1 MKSFLLLILMGLAL
15 NSSGQ
20 KNNAQIILTKGQKF
34 SVHTTISQEADMGMG
49 MGMKNNTS
57 SQNKFYIIDAD
68 DKNYT
73 ASNTL
78 TGLKVSIDFMG
89 QQTNYDS
96 DLKEDSASE
105 IGKSIQNLNIPD
117 TISIDKYTG
126 SVISLKKTVPAAK
139 EEGSNPMEMLFE
151 SLGDKNDDMALSQAF
166 FMIPAGKKTGD
177 SWMDSSSTKEQKS
190 IKTYTIKS
198 IDKNLATITVTGK
211 VESNIQTEA
220 QGLQVNVNMTT
231 KTNSEIIADTKTS
244 LVSKYSTKADISGN
258 MELMGQSAPIT
269 GKATTVSVYEY

>member
-73 ASNTL
+73 SSNTL

-96 DLKEDSASE
+96 DLKEDSSSE

-177 SWMDSSSTKEQKS
+177 SWIDSSSTKEQKS

>member
-177 SWMDSSSTKEQKS
+177 SWIDSSSTKEQKS